1 MMSGS
6 VVVEWC
12 VECFGILWLY
22 IMLKEIIRMLNLKE
36 KKSSTA
42 CPNPKSED
50 ERSAYQTDSV
60 IN

>member
-1 MMSGS
+1 
-6 VVVEWC
+6 
-12 VECFGILWLY
+12 
-22 IMLKEIIRMLNLKE
+22 MLNLKE